1 MTRVVAWNIRAGGG
15 VRVGAIAANLAA
27 WGADVAALC
36 EFRATPPSRALAEA
50 LADQGLTHQVTTA
63 DPRRPALNRL
73 LVASRWP
80 LRRLRLA
87 STPQPRANWLPV
99 RVESPAP
106 FTLASLHIP
115 IAAFAGQSRF
125 AFHAAVLRIA
135 GHWRRGPALIAG
147 DTNTGRI
154 DIDEEAP
161 TFGKEADAWMADM
174 ERAGWRDAFRALH
187 GNERAYT
194 WYSPNAGNGFRLD
207 QAFVNRA
214 LLPRVAA
221 VRYEWGRV
229 PGSGANHRRDAVS
242 DHAAL
247 LLDLSG

>member
-15 VRVGAIAANLAA
+15 IRVGAIATNLAG

-50 LADQGLTHQVTTA
+50 LADQGLVHQATTA
-63 DPRRPALNRL
+63 DPRRPAVNRL

-87 STPQPRANWLPV
+87 STPEPRANWLPV
-99 RVESPAP
+99 RVEAPAP
-106 FTLASLHIP
+106 FALASLHIP
-115 IAAFAGQSRF
+115 ITSFEGQGRF

-135 GHWRRGPALIAG
+135 KGWRRGAALIAG

-154 DIDEEAP
+154 GIDEESP
-161 TFGKEADAWMADM
+161 TFGKQADAWMADM
-174 ERAGWRDAFRALH
+174 ERAGWRDAFRALR
-187 GNERAYT
+187 GDERAYT

-214 LLPRVAA
+214 LMPRVSA

-229 PGSGANHRRDAVS
+229 PGDARRDAVS

-247 LLDLSG
+247 LLDL